1 MKTLKMTLVAAMVTA
16 LTINFSQAQEGKQMY
31 TVHVDHVKPSMLME
45 YEGVCKELLVKCNEY
60 NFEEPWLTLVTDDF
74 DYFYVTPIDN
84 MAELD
89 VNPFAALAKKMGEKE
104 LGAMFQKMDKYYE
117 DHVDYTIVMDKDLSY
132 MPDGMTQ
139 TPAGKP
145 FRKNTMY
152 YFKPEHFDAAEQLA
166 KDFKDLFTKKGSKM
180 HYRVYRSGYGSD
192 GTYFMVAVAAESPAA
207 FEAMASENDA
217 LLGEEGQQL
226 FGRLMGLISERKI
239 ISGYVRADLSYAPS
253 N

>member
-1 MKTLKMTLVAAMVTA
+1 MKTLKMTLVATMFAA
-16 LTINFSQAQEGKQMY
+16 LTINFSVAQEGKQMY
-31 TVHVDHVKPSMLME
+31 TVHVDHVKPSMLMQ
-45 YEGVCKELLVKCNEY
+45 YEGVCLELLAKCKEH
-60 NFEEPWLTLVTDDF
+60 NFEQPWLTLVTDEF

-89 VNPFAALAKKMGEKE
+89 DNPFAGLAEKMGEKE
-104 LGAMFQKMDKYYE
+104 LGMMFQKMDKYYD
-117 DHVDYTIVMDKDLSY
+117 DHEDYTIVMDKDLSY
-132 MPDGMTQ
+132 TPDGLTQ

-152 YFKPEHFDAAEQLA
+152 YFKPENWAAAEQLA
-166 KDFKDLFTKKGSKM
+166 QDFKDLFAKKGSKM

-192 GTYFMVAVAAESPAA
+192 GTYFMIAVAAESPAA
-207 FEAMASENDA
+207 YETMAAENNA

-226 FGRLMGLISERKI
+226 FGRLMGLISDRKI
-239 ISGYVRADLSYAPS
+239 ISGYVRGDLSYMPS